1 MAAAEGGTV
10 TVFIEYRIDSSHRE
24 SFLHHVGAILEE
36 TAQIAAVKEHEIMEG
51 TDQPGLFVEVIRVGD
66 SDSAQRRL
74 RYRREP
80 EGAAAEIE
88 RLDFRKGDSRLGI
101 LQDKWIPLKKR
112 IESVCDCLEEAL

>member
-66 SDSAQRRL
+66 SDSAQRIL

-80 EGAAAEIE
+80 QGGV
-88 RLDFRKGDSRLGI
+88 LRKLNGWISGKGI
-101 LQDKWIPLKKR
+101 QGWAFCR
-112 IESVCDCLEEAL
+112 INGSL